1 MDNLKKLP
9 EASKEEVLKKEAQI
23 SKKELRRLTEVLQDA
38 DISNTKKNKVAR
50 TIFKEIVKGGQDGKT
65 LKCVFWR

>member
-1 MDNLKKLP
+1 MYNLKKLP

-38 DISNTKKNKVAR
+38 DISNTEKNKVAR
-50 TIFKEIVKGGQDGKT
+50 TISKEIVKGGQDGKT

>member
-1 MDNLKKLP
+1 MN
-9 EASKEEVLKKEAQI
+9 
-23 SKKELRRLTEVLQDA
+23 KKELCRMTEVLQDSEV
-38 DISNTKKNKVAR
+38 SNIEKNKMAR